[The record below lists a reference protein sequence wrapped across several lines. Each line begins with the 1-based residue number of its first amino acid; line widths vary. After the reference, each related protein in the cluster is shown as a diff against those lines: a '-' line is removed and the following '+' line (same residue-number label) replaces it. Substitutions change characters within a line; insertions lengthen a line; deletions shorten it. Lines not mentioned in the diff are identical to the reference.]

1 MKRMNIKIFCLTLC
15 TSLMMSGCTPSGGD
29 ESDVTAEN
37 NAETSAENVT
47 ETAETSV
54 PVSGTETKKAESGTT
69 AVSGTEVS
77 ENVSGTAKIS
87 DTAKVRKRQ
96 RHRRLPEY
104 RDLLRK
110 QENRRSYRMKAA
122 NRIPMPIR
130 VNTVMPTTNSVR
142 WHAVTTAHA
151 PITVRN
157 LSRWKA
163 KLTER

>member
-87 DTAKVRKRQ
+87 DTAKVRKI
-96 RHRRLPEY
+96 E
-104 RDLLRK
+104 K
-110 QENRRSYRMKAA
+110 EA
-122 NRIPMPIR
+122 
-130 VNTVMPTTNSVR
+130 
-142 WHAVTTAHA
+142 
-151 PITVRN
+151 
-157 LSRWKA
+157 SR
-163 KLTER
+163 